1 MNDIAEAIEEI
12 RSELAIEQKEILFD
26 ECNIYAPLF
35 TDGGASGDTIGLN
48 PIPIARNVSIS
59 YKGLGKSKEIIIG
72 GQSYIASHA
81 LKMARTTINNA
92 ITPEHQ
98 IRVKARGKTRQLIFE
113 KPCVDED
120 SVSPFLELNAILVVQ
135 GYQ

>member
-1 MNDIAEAIEEI
+1 MNELAAAIEEV
-12 RSELAIEQKEILFD
+12 RNELAGAQREILFD
-26 ECNIYAPLF
+26 ECDIYAPMF
-35 TDGGASGDTIGLN
+35 TDGGAAGDSVGLN
-48 PIPIARNVSIS
+48 PVPIARNVSIS
-59 YKGLGKSKEIIIG
+59 YKGLGKGKEIIIG

-81 LKMARTTINNA
+81 LKMARTAINNA
-92 ITPEHQ
+92 ITPGHQ

-113 KPCVDED
+113 KPCIDED